1 MALDELALTTAG
13 IDNQADAQRQLRLV
27 GEELNLLSNTVFK
40 DFEIIAAKPRDKLT
54 VSGSHATCHIDQR
67 DISVEARVLLR
78 WGNRG
83 KHEERDD
90 ESEHPKVYYA
100 NGSPGGSESFH

>member
-40 DFEIIAAKPRDKLT
+40 DFEIIAAKPSDKLAL
-54 VSGSHATCHIDQR
+54 SGSYATGHVDEH

-78 WGNRG
+78 YGNRC
-83 KHEERDD
+83 KHEGR
-90 ESEHPKVYYA
+90 
-100 NGSPGGSESFH
+100 